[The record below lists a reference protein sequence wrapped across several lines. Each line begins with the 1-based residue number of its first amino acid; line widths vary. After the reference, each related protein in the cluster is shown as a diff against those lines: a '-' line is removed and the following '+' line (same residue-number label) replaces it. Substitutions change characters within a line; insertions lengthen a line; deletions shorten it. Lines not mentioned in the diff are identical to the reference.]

1 MSHGRGR
8 EISYPGPC
16 DPMSRGR
23 SELNPDDDESSVD
36 EGEIPPNSYDEAVIR
51 HEERGEME
59 PEHVEREEQNP
70 C

>member
-1 MSHGRGR
+1 
-8 EISYPGPC
+8 
-16 DPMSRGR
+16 MSRGR